1 MKRIAYII
9 LLFLYLLLVNI
20 VGRAAFLY
28 YNRDLSFFNMADGV
42 KREITEDDAY
52 SRVQDFEARVQ
63 MPRADELQM
72 IVTKAQ

>member
-42 KREITEDDAY
+42 KA
-52 SRVQDFEARVQ
+52 
-63 MPRADELQM
+63 ELLGIPM
-72 IVTKAQ
+72 DMAVASALMAVPVLLTLL